1 MTENEILEQEQEQS
15 AVDIITELKANSVP
29 KTKYESLQAEHNKLL
44 KALVNGD
51 EVEVEVPEKPNIDE
65 LRLELF
71 TEDVQRLNNLQ
82 FVEKTL
88 QLRNALIEAGEQDPF
103 VPCGSATA
111 PEESDFATADRVAQV
126 LQECLDYANGDSQ
139 VFTAELQR
147 RTMDVNPVASKVRR
161 SR

>member
-1 MTENEILEQEQEQS
+1 MPDEILEQEQEQS
-15 AVDIITELKANSVP
+15 AVDIITEMKANTVT

-44 KALVNGD
+44 KALVNGE
-51 EVEVEVPEKPNIDE
+51 EVEVEAPEKPNIDE

-147 RTMDVNPVASKVRR
+147 RTMDVNPVGSKARR
-161 SR
+161 NR